1 MIKTDPLSK
10 HFGATRAVD
19 DVSFEVHP
27 DHPPAP
33 TPPVISGG
41 GSSPVVGSPV
51 GWSGCGCGRSP
62 RTGVRGQSDGGVSA
76 VRA

>member
-41 GSSPVVGSPV
+41 GVTGGVVGV
-51 GWSGCGCGRSP
+51 W
-62 RTGVRGQSDGGVSA
+62 VR
-76 VRA
+76 